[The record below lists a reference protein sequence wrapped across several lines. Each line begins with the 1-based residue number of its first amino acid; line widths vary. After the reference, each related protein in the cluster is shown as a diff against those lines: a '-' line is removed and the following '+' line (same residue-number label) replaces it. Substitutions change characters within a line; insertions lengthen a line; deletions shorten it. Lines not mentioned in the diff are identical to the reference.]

1 MPDYAHNHTTILT
14 GFVQDFEKQ
23 ERNQEMRRFAVQ
35 SITVQMA
42 QMTTKNNTPKIK
54 KMTK

>member
-42 QMTTKNNTPKIK
+42 QTTTKNNTPKIK
-54 KMTK
+54 K